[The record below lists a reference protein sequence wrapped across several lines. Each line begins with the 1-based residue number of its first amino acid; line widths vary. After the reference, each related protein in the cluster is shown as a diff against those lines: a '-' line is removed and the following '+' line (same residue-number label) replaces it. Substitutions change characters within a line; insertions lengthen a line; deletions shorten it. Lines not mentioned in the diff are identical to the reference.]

1 MLTGL
6 RFALL
11 LLVLP
16 APALA
21 GTGGPDGFGY
31 TWADSDE
38 PGGPSYDSAAQPP
51 WSLGGRSESA
61 SGASA
66 EAQNYPENK
75 LKHIT
80 HAKDLTNTD

>member
-51 WSLGGRSESA
+51 WSLGGLCEDEWYTVA
-61 SGASA
+61 LGFDFDF
-66 EAQNYPENK
+66 YGV
-75 LKHIT
+75 T
-80 HAKDLTNTD
+80 YD